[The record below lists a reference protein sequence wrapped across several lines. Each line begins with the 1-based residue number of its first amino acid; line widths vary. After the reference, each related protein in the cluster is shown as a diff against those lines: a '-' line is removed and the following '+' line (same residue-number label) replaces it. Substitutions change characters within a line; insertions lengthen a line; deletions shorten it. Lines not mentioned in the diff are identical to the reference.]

1 VRSDTERLRDI
12 LESIEAI
19 RRHTDGGRAAFES
32 DELVR
37 TSVIHWIGVIGEAA
51 GRISDGLQAEHP
63 EIPWPEIVAM
73 RNRLFHAY
81 FDISAERIWEAVEQ
95 DLPDLEEKVSA
106 LLAQL
111 DPGPA

>member
-1 VRSDTERLRDI
+1 MRSDEERLRDI

-19 RRHTDGGRAAFES
+19 KRHSGSGRAAFEG

-51 GRISDGLQAEHP
+51 ARISESFRNEHP
-63 EIPWPEIVAM
+63 DVPWPEIVAM

-81 FDISAERIWEAVEQ
+81 FDISADRVWEAVET
-95 DLPDLEEKVSA
+95 DLPQLERSVRAA
-106 LLAQL
+106 L
-111 DPGPA
+111 DTND